1 MNMNQEI
8 TDLESYTVEDFQK
21 DFDTLIER
29 VQNGESFLIK
39 SEHGEAIIVPYE
51 EVVKVFEDAGVDE
64 ELIRIHTNHEEGS

>member
-39 SEHGEAIIVPYE
+39 SEHGEAIIVPYK
-51 EVVKVFEDAGVDE
+51 EVVKVFEDVGVDE

>member
-8 TDLESYTVEDFQK
+8 VDLESYTVEDFQK

-39 SEHGEAIIVPYE
+39 SEYGEAVIVPYK
-51 EVVKVFEDAGVDE
+51 EVVKVFEESDVDE

>member
-8 TDLESYTVEDFQK
+8 IDLESYTVEDFQK
-21 DFDTLIER
+21 DFDTLINR